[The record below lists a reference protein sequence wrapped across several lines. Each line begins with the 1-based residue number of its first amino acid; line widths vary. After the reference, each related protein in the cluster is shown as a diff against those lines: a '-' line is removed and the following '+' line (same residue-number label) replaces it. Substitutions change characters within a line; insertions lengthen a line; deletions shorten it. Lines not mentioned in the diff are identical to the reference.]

1 MSRRDAAGLREV
13 LWHLRDFLPEL
24 VLIGGWVPHLYRM
37 YGPFTEWR
45 SDLAFTEEIDLLV
58 ESRGATAR
66 QPRGLG
72 ATLSEAGFSPV
83 DKGGAVWQSA
93 APDSQR
99 IEFMTPHRGVA
110 RSAPTV
116 VRLEEQPRVGAL
128 ALEGLDLLRDFTVD
142 MEVPAGMQEDQLATV
157 TVRVPT
163 VGAYTL
169 SKAVTF
175 PRRPAEAVGGGQ
187 PRRAKDILYMRDILS
202 AGPEVVEKLENDV
215 HTIATTHQRATV
227 RTARSNVYL
236 LLRGSMSSNL
246 LESAE
251 MLAERD
257 RISRASA
264 RADLEGHMTDL
275 HEILEEASG
284 E

>member
-1 MSRRDAAGLREV
+1 MSTRDTAGLRAV

-45 SDLAFTEEIDLLV
+45 SDLAFTEEFDLLV
-58 ESRGATAR
+58 ETRGATATR
-66 QPRGLG
+66 PQSLA

-83 DKGGAVWQSA
+83 DEGAAVWQSA
-93 APDSQR
+93 APASQR

-110 RSAPTV
+110 RSVAIV
-116 VRLEEQPRVGAL
+116 VRLEEHPGMGAL
-128 ALEGLDLLRDFTVD
+128 ALEGLDLLRDFTVEID
-142 MEVPAGMQEDQLATV
+142 VPAGMQADQLATV
-157 TVRVPT
+157 RVRVPT
-163 VGAYTL
+163 VGAYIL

-175 PRRPAEAVGGGQ
+175 PRRPAEAVGAGQ
-187 PRRAKDILYMRDILS
+187 PRRAKDILYIRDILS
-202 AGPEVVEKLENDV
+202 AGPEVVEKLEQDV
-215 HTIATTHQRATV
+215 HTIAATHHRAAV

-236 LLRGSMSSNL
+236 LLRRAMSGNL
-246 LESAE
+246 MESAE

-257 RISRASA
+257 RISQTSA

-275 HEILEEASG
+275 HEILEKASG